1 MTTVPAMPHNAGA
14 QIAQSEIS
22 SERYCLVA
30 RMAIATGENGW
41 YNGKYNLF

>member
-1 MTTVPAMPHNAGA
+1 MTTVPATLHNSGA
-14 QIAQSEIS
+14 QIAQSGFS

-30 RMAIATGENGW
+30 RMAIATWENGW